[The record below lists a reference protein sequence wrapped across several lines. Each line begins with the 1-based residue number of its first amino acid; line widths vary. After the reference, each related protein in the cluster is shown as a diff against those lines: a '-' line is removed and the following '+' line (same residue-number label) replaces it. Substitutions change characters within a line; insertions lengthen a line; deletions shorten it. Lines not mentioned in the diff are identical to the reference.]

1 MLHPYI
7 YTLPV
12 NIYPYT
18 NIPPCS
24 YSPGKSPLSVNRE
37 LTPNN
42 TPPRVD
48 WVGDTPPS
56 HKLLI
61 NNLKPENMAFKLTAY
76 QRQSAELTDNGT
88 IANLIG
94 PKGSIAFI
102 RKNLN
107 DPNKRVALLLTD
119 SKGNSGIVSCSEQV
133 SKAVRGGDINIHQL
147 AGLSLLENENGVTFV
162 AMPATGAIQ
171 TISMKDIKV
180 VSYERSEE
188 FLPEEMLEF

>member
-1 MLHPYI
+1 
-7 YTLPV
+7 
-12 NIYPYT
+12 
-18 NIPPCS
+18 
-24 YSPGKSPLSVNRE
+24 
-37 LTPNN
+37 
-42 TPPRVD
+42 
-48 WVGDTPPS
+48 
-56 HKLLI
+56 
-61 NNLKPENMAFKLTAY
+61 MAFKLTAY

-94 PKGSIAFI
+94 KNGSIAFI

-133 SKAVRGGDINIHQL
+133 SKAIRNKEMNIHQL

-171 TISMKDIKV
+171 TINMKDIKV
-180 VSYERSEE
+180 VSYDRSEE